1 MKKPFAK
8 RSLGQNFLSDPNY
21 VNKIISAL
29 APASGE
35 TIIEIG
41 PGRGALTER
50 LAASGADIIAIEL
63 DRDLV
68 PFLREKFQE
77 NKNIHIVEADVLE
90 TDIAELLDDP
100 KFKILDFRSE
110 RSGPITAKLVAN
122 LPYYIST
129 AILQKLAGQR
139 HLFSEL
145 VLMFQREVVER
156 ITAEPGSSERGFLTV
171 LAEAAF
177 EIERLTDVPPT
188 AFRPQPK
195 IWSSV
200 VRLRPKPVSGVDEAA
215 FMRLVSTGFNQKRK
229 TILNNLKALYP
240 NVSEMLETAGIDP
253 KRRAET
259 LTIEEW
265 ISLLGRDIEDK

>member
-1 MKKPFAK
+1 MKKTFAK

-68 PFLREKFQE
+68 PFLREKFRGNQ
-77 NKNIHIVEADVLE
+77 NIHVVEADVLE
-90 TDIAELLDDP
+90 VNFEALLAEIPHSASRDP
-100 KFKILDFRSE
+100 HSI
-110 RSGPITAKLVAN
+110 KLIAN

-129 AILQKLAGQR
+129 AILQKLAVQR

-156 ITAEPGSSERGFLTV
+156 MTADPGSSERGFLTV

-177 EIERLTDVPPT
+177 EMERLTDVPPT

-200 VRLRPKPVSGVDEAA
+200 VRLMPKPASDVDEKAL
-215 FMRLVSTGFNQKRK
+215 MRLVSAGFVQKRK

-240 NVSEMLETAGIDP
+240 NASAMLEAAGIDQR
-253 KRRAET
+253 RRAET

-265 ISLLGRDIEDK
+265 STLSKVQRT